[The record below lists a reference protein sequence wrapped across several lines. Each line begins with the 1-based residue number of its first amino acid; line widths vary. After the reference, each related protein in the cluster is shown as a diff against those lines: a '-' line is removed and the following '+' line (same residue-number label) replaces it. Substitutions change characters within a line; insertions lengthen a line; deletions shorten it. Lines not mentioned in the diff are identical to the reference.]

1 MLLTNENQETLLRLK
16 ELIPNCVRV
25 DIVAGFMSSQGF
37 GLLADSFRECLKSGA
52 SVNIIVGRLFDG
64 DDYTECVKMMGTW
77 PTQLSVH
84 VSNMPDRLLHGKV
97 YLLQQPVQSI
107 LIMGSANLTY
117 GGLWA
122 NEELNTELP
131 IASADLE
138 QLNNYIG
145 FLKRYAI
152 TLGDALG
159 EAIREEER
167 LMSHIDTTPRLGRE
181 PAARVRR
188 FASACMGWVTQN
200 HIDEWYHEI
209 DEMSRDFRSVLN
221 PAVFASGEWTGER
234 FKTEFLMQYVWAVT
248 EAKHTD
254 LWPIIRKTSG
264 DRIVTKLLDM
274 LSAVDQ
280 GKEPDEVITRGRIP
294 HVIGES
300 IASEILHKC
309 HPNRYAIKNKRSHW
323 GMAFILDQGD
333 GPSFPESMSYS
344 VFHKYVDLIVDE
356 FIAWLSERGPKVES
370 HYRYYIC
377 DRFFLYIIEDEAN
390 SACMAMYYKG
400 RKDDRSWM

>member
-117 GGLWA
+117 GLWA

-145 FLKRYAI
+145 FLKR
-152 TLGDALG
+152 
-159 EAIREEER
+159 
-167 LMSHIDTTPRLGRE
+167 
-181 PAARVRR
+181 ARSPWVTHWVKR
-188 FASACMGWVTQN
+188 FA
-200 HIDEWYHEI
+200 
-209 DEMSRDFRSVLN
+209 R
-221 PAVFASGEWTGER
+221 
-234 FKTEFLMQYVWAVT
+234 
-248 EAKHTD
+248 
-254 LWPIIRKTSG
+254 RK
-264 DRIVTKLLDM
+264 
-274 LSAVDQ
+274 
-280 GKEPDEVITRGRIP
+280 
-294 HVIGES
+294 
-300 IASEILHKC
+300 
-309 HPNRYAIKNKRSHW
+309 
-323 GMAFILDQGD
+323 
-333 GPSFPESMSYS
+333 
-344 VFHKYVDLIVDE
+344 VDE
-356 FIAWLSERGPKVES
+356 PHRHNTTAWS
-370 HYRYYIC
+370 
-377 DRFFLYIIEDEAN
+377 
-390 SACMAMYYKG
+390 
-400 RKDDRSWM
+400 